1 MAYLKEGD
9 DYKEIELDYDSVMR
23 SEKVIPLQ
31 LLTLRPFDQIKIEVK
46 TATPDEYN
54 PYLLIDRSN
63 ANNLQNIGGPLGTIV
78 GFNIDEN
85 GNIELPLIGDVKLSE
100 LTINEAERL
109 LQGKLKDLMDEP
121 TVYIKLLNFRFTVL
135 GEVKSPAI
143 YGTLNREISIL
154 EGIAQAG
161 GVDELGDRS
170 RIKLIR
176 KNNDIAEVVYIDL
189 NSESFIASPYYYLQQ
204 EDVIIVMPLRQRP
217 FLKYFSQ
224 NLALVTSITG
234 LVISIVTLVTTSR

>member
-1 MAYLKEGD
+1 MKEGD